1 MPDEAGLGLSKVVFK
16 NRVAYI
22 VDSDASYRR
31 RFALALRHQGLETRA
46 FSSGAD
52 LIEAA
57 SYLPA
62 GCVLLAVRPH
72 DRGGLDTIRSLLAQ
86 RSDMPVIVM
95 RVDPTIREAV
105 QALRAG
111 AVDCLTIPSPMA
123 KVRLALDYAYEIL
136 PAKVAHQQFIGEAA
150 ALRAHLTPREEDV
163 LKRIVAGMTNRQ
175 IADDLHIGVRT
186 VEMHRGNI
194 MQKLRM
200 DNLVA
205 LIRFATLAGIAGSD
219 EDAA

>member
-1 MPDEAGLGLSKVVFK
+1 MV
-16 NRVAYI
+16 YI

-31 RFALALRHQGLETRA
+31 RLVLALRHQGMETRA
-46 FSSGAD
+46 FASGED
-52 LIEAA
+52 LIEAT

-62 GCVLLAVRPH
+62 GCVLLAMRGH
-72 DRGGLDTIRSLLAQ
+72 DRLEHNLLATLLAR
-86 RSDMPVIVM
+86 RSDMPILVM
-95 RVDPTIREAV
+95 RVAPTIRQAV
-105 QALRAG
+105 QALRDG
-111 AVDCLTIPSPMA
+111 AVDCLDIPCPMP
-123 KVRLALDYAYEIL
+123 KLRQALDYAFGIL

-150 ALRAHLTPREEDV
+150 ALHADLTPREKDV
-163 LKRIVAGMTNRQ
+163 LKGIVAGMTNRD
-175 IADDLHIGVRT
+175 IAKTLHIGVRT

-205 LIRFATLAGIAGSD
+205 LIRFATLTGIVDSA

>member
-1 MPDEAGLGLSKVVFK
+1 VFK

-22 VDSDASYRR
+22 VDGDASYRR

-46 FSSGAD
+46 FSGGGD
-52 LIEAA
+52 LIEEA

-62 GCVLLAVRPH
+62 GCVLLAVRAGEG
-72 DRGGLDTIRSLLAQ
+72 DGLETIRALLAQ

-111 AVDCLTIPSPMA
+111 AVDCLAIPCPMA

-175 IADDLHIGVRT
+175 IGVRT

>member
-1 MPDEAGLGLSKVVFK
+1 MPERSGRETSSIVFK

-46 FSSGAD
+46 FSGGGD
-52 LIEAA
+52 LIEEA

-62 GCVLLAVRPH
+62 GCVLLAVRAGEG
-72 DRGGLDTIRSLLAQ
+72 DGLGMIRALLAQ

-111 AVDCLTIPSPMA
+111 AVDCLAIPCPMA

-175 IADDLHIGVRT
+175 IAHDLEIGVRT

>member
-1 MPDEAGLGLSKVVFK
+1 MSRAVFK
-16 NRVAYI
+16 KRVAYI

-46 FSSGAD
+46 FSSDAD
-52 LIEAA
+52 LVEAA

-62 GCVLLAVRPH
+62 GCVLLAI
-72 DRGGLDTIRSLLAQ
+72 RGPERSGLDTIRRLLAQ
-86 RSDMPVIVM
+86 RSDMPVIMM

-111 AVDCLTIPSPMA
+111 AVDCLPIPCPMA

-150 ALRAHLTPREEDV
+150 ALRAHLTSREEEV
-163 LKRIVAGMTNRQ
+163 LKRIVGGMTNRQ
-175 IADDLHIGVRT
+175 IALDLAIGVRT

-205 LIRFATLAGIAGSD
+205 LIRFATLAGIAGSN